1 MNIFD
6 VLMSDDS
13 DVFDPV
19 LELQL
24 LDEQG
29 IFDEE
34 DV

>member
-1 MNIFD
+1 MNDFD

-13 DVFDPV
+13 DFDPV